1 MSISGIVIYVQP
13 DSVDVMSKQ
22 IAALG
27 GVDIHAAT
35 DDGRLVATVD
45 QPDDRKAADVFTELQ
60 NMAGVL
66 NTALVY
72 TYFEPDPA
80 DKEHAQ

>member
-13 DSVDVMSKQ
+13 DSVDAMSKQ

-45 QPDDRKAADVFTELQ
+45 QPDDNKAADIFAELQ
-60 NMAGVL
+60 NMDGVL

-72 TYFEPDPA
+72 NYFESDPA

>member
-13 DSVDVMSKQ
+13 ETVEAMSEQ
-22 IAALG
+22 ITALG
-27 GVDIHAAT
+27 GVEIHATT

-45 QPDDRKAADVFTELQ
+45 QPDDRKAADVFSELQ
-60 NMAGVL
+60 NMEGVL

-72 TYFEPDPA
+72 NYFETDPA